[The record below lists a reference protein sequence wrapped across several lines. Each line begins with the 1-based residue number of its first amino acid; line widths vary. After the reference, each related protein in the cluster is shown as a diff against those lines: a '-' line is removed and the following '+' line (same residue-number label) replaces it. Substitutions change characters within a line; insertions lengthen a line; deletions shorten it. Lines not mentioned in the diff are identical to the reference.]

1 MRFICS
7 RSHVPGTLST
17 TVGRQLFKSC
27 ILIFYYLITLTL
39 YSHVIVYVYHG
50 TREAEGNAHERLAQ
64 VLNPQNMY
72 ELEQL

>member
-1 MRFICS
+1 VAKAFS
-7 RSHVPGTLST
+7 YLSILMVK
-17 TVGRQLFKSC
+17 TVVYVRI

-39 YSHVIVYVYHG
+39 YSHVVVYVYHG